1 MFNTKVNVIESDLH
15 KAKNDTDTA
24 IHLAKEAQT
33 MASSTKPS
41 YANVGKG
48 PNKNVLAGRRN
59 SFNNNNNNKDNRR
72 DSSNNGHRGSSLAT
86 AGSST
91 QGVKPTTRLGAPP
104 RSRYLVI
111 GRVLKDKTVD
121 DIKSYIN
128 DIDSNV
134 EIRGLE
140 PISHADAPFQKFKL
154 EVSVSDFFKVK
165 DRDFWES
172 GISCYPFRGQWYR
185 DPTNNAD
192 E

>member
-1 MFNTKVNVIESDLH
+1 M
-15 KAKNDTDTA
+15 
-24 IHLAKEAQT
+24 
-33 MASSTKPS
+33 
-41 YANVGKG
+41 
-48 PNKNVLAGRRN
+48 
-59 SFNNNNNNKDNRR
+59 
-72 DSSNNGHRGSSLAT
+72 
-86 AGSST
+86 
-91 QGVKPTTRLGAPP
+91 KPTTKLGALP
-104 RSRYLVI
+104 RSRFLVI

-128 DIDSNV
+128 EMDSNV
-134 EIRGLE
+134 EIRSLE